1 MSENSRVPFQQQHK
15 LALQSFVFGI
25 MILVPVGLYF
35 FARVGSAVG
44 VLVLLVALGCGMLLA
59 AWVG

>member
-25 MILVPVGLYF
+25 MMLAPVGLYF
-35 FARVGSAVG
+35 SARAGFAVG
-44 VLVLLVALGCGMLLA
+44 VLFLLVALGCGMLLA